1 MSSPSEFRFS
11 IVASGRSSNVT
22 NTPGSPRRTPSA
34 RYCAANTVLRRR
46 GPRHERHAVRRQPA
60 PGDRVQP
67 RDPGRDA
74 SRSTS
79 TARRHMRST
88 RSKSSRTCA
97 ADTCL
102 EPRSRSSTSTA
113 LPTSP
118 NVRGSSCP
126 RCWSARPRRRCAAS
140 SVTSATTPRSC
151 TRSASTTS
159 PANSGADGDSVPS
172 VAMDCTYRLRIPHT
186 SGQLARVAGT
196 IAEQGGLIGDVTT
209 ILIARHEAVREI
221 TVELRDK
228 PHAEAL
234 AAALSALPGVA
245 VSWYHDRAFIAHEG
259 GKLEVVARREIRTN
273 QDVRD
278 VYTPGVARVSTAI
291 AEFPELAG
299 RFTMIGR
306 SVAICTNGTRVL
318 GLGDI
323 GPVASMPVMEGKA
336 LFYAQLVGVS
346 AVPVLVDT
354 KDVDE
359 FVETVVRIA
368 PGFGGIHLEDIRAP
382 DCFEIEARLIDAL
395 PQPVMHDDVHGT
407 AVVTFSAAI
416 AGCRQVGKRL
426 DEAVVGQVGL
436 GAAGYGIGTLIHD
449 AGVRRVIAADP
460 SPDAQQRARER
471 GIEIADLETV
481 MREADVVVATSGRPG
496 LIAPDMIRRGQ
507 VILALTNPDPEIEPD
522 VALAAGAAFA
532 ADGTSVNNV
541 LGYPGIF
548 RGALLAGADAVNL
561 EMKRAA
567 AWALA
572 GLTVESELVPN
583 VLDRGV
589 HEAVADA
596 VRLAAIDSGVGH
608 PDRAPTHL

>member
-1 MSSPSEFRFS
+1 
-11 IVASGRSSNVT
+11 
-22 NTPGSPRRTPSA
+22 
-34 RYCAANTVLRRR
+34 
-46 GPRHERHAVRRQPA
+46 
-60 PGDRVQP
+60 
-67 RDPGRDA
+67 
-74 SRSTS
+74 
-79 TARRHMRST
+79 
-88 RSKSSRTCA
+88 
-97 ADTCL
+97 
-102 EPRSRSSTSTA
+102 
-113 LPTSP
+113 
-118 NVRGSSCP
+118 
-126 RCWSARPRRRCAAS
+126 
-140 SVTSATTPRSC
+140 
-151 TRSASTTS
+151 
-159 PANSGADGDSVPS
+159 
-172 VAMDCTYRLRIPHT
+172 MDCTYRLRIPHT
-186 SGQLARVAGT
+186 AGQLAKVATT
-196 IAEQGGLIGDVTT
+196 IAEQGGLIGDVRT
-209 ILIARHEAVREI
+209 ITIARHEALREI
-221 TVELRDK
+221 TVETRDK
-228 PHAEAL
+228 GHAEQL
-234 AAALSALPGVA
+234 AAALGALAGVT
-245 VSWYHDRAFIAHEG
+245 VSWFHDRAFIAHDG
-259 GKLEVVARREIRTN
+259 GKLDVVARREITTN

-278 VYTPGVARVSTAI
+278 VYTPGVARVSRAI

-336 LFYAQLVGVS
+336 LFYAQLVGIS
-346 AVPVLVDT
+346 AVPVLIDT
-354 KDVDE
+354 KDPDE

-382 DCFEIEARLIDAL
+382 DCFDIEARLIEAL

-416 AGCRQVGKRL
+416 AACRQVGIRL
-426 DEAVVGQVGL
+426 DDAVVGQVGL
-436 GAAGYGIGTLIHD
+436 GAAGYGIATLIHD
-449 AGVRRVIAADP
+449 AGVRRVVASDP
-460 SPDAQQRARER
+460 SEGAQARARER
-471 GIEIADLETV
+471 GIEIADLATV
-481 MREADVVVATSGRPG
+481 MAECDVVVATSGVPG
-496 LIAPDMIRRGQ
+496 LIRPEMVRHGQ
-507 VILALTNPDPEIEPD
+507 VILALTNPDPEIDPD

-589 HEAVADA
+589 HEAVAEA
-596 VRLAAIDSGVGH
+596 VRAAAIDSGVGH